1 EDKSPITK
9 IVNSITLSK
18 EEEEKGSQYKV
29 TTDDSYENIDK
40 QSMDESVKE
49 DETENGA
56 KNKPAEMEE
65 ELITNKALEKVLI
78 KEEDKSPIT
87 KSVNSITL
95 SKEEEEK
102 GSQYKVTTDDSCENI
117 DKQSMDESVKEAET
131 ENGAKNK
138 PAEME
143 EVMDA
148 HSSRPVE
155 YYLKYRIKE
164 KLINGLVTNY

>member
-1 EDKSPITK
+1 MERFENTILKQQEK
-9 IVNSITLSK
+9 IN
-18 EEEEKGSQYKV
+18 
-29 TTDDSYENIDK
+29 DR
-40 QSMDESVKE
+40 M
-49 DETENGA
+49 TEMFRLL
-56 KNKPAEMEE
+56 K